1 VEIGTACLINP
12 QSPKEIMK
20 GIKGFLKEERIE
32 DINEIIK
39 SLRD

>member
-12 QSPKEIMK
+12 QSPKEILEGMK
-20 GIKGFLKEERIE
+20 RFLKEEGIE
-32 DINEIIK
+32 DIKELIK